1 MTGGSDMFRLDGKP
15 ALVTG
20 ASGGIGAAIA
30 RALHAQGAKV
40 VLSGT
45 RQERLEE
52 LAQDL
57 GEGAFVCAADL
68 RDAAEP
74 NALIEAAEQA
84 AGPLHI
90 LVNNAGMTRDMLAM
104 RMSDLDWQAVL
115 DIDLSAPF
123 RLARATLRGMLRRRA
138 GRIINISSVVGVTGN
153 AGQAN
158 YAAAKA
164 GLIGMSKSMAR
175 EVASRGVTVNV
186 VAPGFIDTAMTEA
199 LTAAQKTQ
207 LAEQIP
213 LGRIGQPADISGAVV
228 YLASDAA
235 AWVTGAT
242 LHVNGGMAML

>member
-1 MTGGSDMFRLDGKP
+1 MFRLDGKP

-30 RALHAQGAKV
+30 RALHVHGAKV

-45 RQERLEE
+45 RRERLEE
-52 LAQDL
+52 LAQEL
-57 GEGAFVCAADL
+57 GEGAFVCPADL

-74 NALIEAAEQA
+74 NALVEAAERV

-90 LVNNAGMTRDMLAM
+90 LVNNAGMTRDMLAL

-138 GRIINISSVVGVTGN
+138 GRIINISSIVGVTGN

-164 GLIGMSKSMAR
+164 GLIGMSKSLAQ
-175 EVASRGVTVNV
+175 EVASRGITVNV
-186 VAPGFIDTAMTEA
+186 VAPGFVDTAMTEA
-199 LTAAQKTQ
+199 LNDTQKAKI
-207 LAEQIP
+207 AEQIP
-213 LGRIGQPADISGAVV
+213 LGRIGQPDDVAGAVV

>member
-1 MTGGSDMFRLDGKP
+1 MTDMFRLDGKA

-52 LAQDL
+52 LAENL
-57 GEGAFVCAADL
+57 GDSAFVCSADL

-74 NALIEAAEQA
+74 TALVEAAEQV

-90 LVNNAGMTRDMLAM
+90 LVNNAAMTRDMLAL

-123 RLARATLRGMLRRRA
+123 RLARAVLRGMIRRRA
-138 GRIINISSVVGVTGN
+138 GRIINISSIVGATGN

-164 GLIGMSKSMAR
+164 GLVGMSKSLAL
-175 EVASRGVTVNV
+175 EVASRGITVNV
-186 VAPGFIDTAMTEA
+186 VSPGFVDTAMTEV
-199 LTAAQKTQ
+199 LSDAQKAK

-213 LGRIGQPADISGAVV
+213 LGRIGQPDDIAGAVI

>member
-1 MTGGSDMFRLDGKP
+1 MTGMFRLDGKP

-45 RQERLEE
+45 RMERLEE
-52 LAQDL
+52 LAAEL
-57 GEGAFVCAADL
+57 GDGAFVCSADL

-74 NALIEAAEQA
+74 NALVEAAEQV

-90 LVNNAGMTRDMLAM
+90 LVNNAGMTRDMLAL

-123 RLARATLRGMLRRRA
+123 RLARAALRGMIRRRA
-138 GRIINISSVVGVTGN
+138 GRIVNISSIVGVTGN

-164 GLIGMSKSMAR
+164 GLIGMSKSLAQ

-186 VAPGFIDTAMTEA
+186 VAPGFVDTAMTEA
-199 LTAAQKTQ
+199 LNDAQKAK
-207 LAEQIP
+207 LAAGIP
-213 LGRIGQPADISGAVV
+213 LGRIGAPEDIAGAVV

-235 AWVTGAT
+235 AWVTGST
-242 LHVNGGMAML
+242 LHVNGGMAMV

>member
-1 MTGGSDMFRLDGKP
+1 MTGSTDMFRLDGKP

-45 RQERLEE
+45 RMERLEE
-52 LAQDL
+52 LAQEL
-57 GEGAFVCAADL
+57 GEGAFVCPADL

-74 NALIEAAEQA
+74 NALVEAAEKA

-90 LVNNAGMTRDMLAM
+90 LINNAGMTRDMLAL

-123 RLARATLRGMLRRRA
+123 RLARAALRGMLRRRA
-138 GRIINISSVVGVTGN
+138 GRIVNISSIVGATGN
-153 AGQAN
+153 PGQAN

-164 GLIGMSKSMAR
+164 GLVGMSKSLAQ
-175 EVASRGVTVNV
+175 EVASRGITVNV

-199 LTAAQKTQ
+199 LNDAQKTK

-213 LGRIGQPADISGAVV
+213 LGRIGQPEDIAGAVV

>member
-1 MTGGSDMFRLDGKP
+1 MFRLDGKP

-20 ASGGIGAAIA
+20 ASGGIGASIA
-30 RALHAQGAKV
+30 RALHVHGAKV

-45 RQERLEE
+45 RMERLEE
-52 LAQDL
+52 LAQEL
-57 GEGAFVCAADL
+57 GEGAFVCPADL

-74 NALIEAAEQA
+74 NALVEAAEKV

-90 LVNNAGMTRDMLAM
+90 LVNNAGMTRDMLAL

-138 GRIINISSVVGVTGN
+138 GRIINISSIVGATGN

-164 GLIGMSKSMAR
+164 GLIGMSKSLAQ
-175 EVASRGVTVNV
+175 EVASRGITVNV
-186 VAPGFIDTAMTEA
+186 VAPGFVDTAMTEA
-199 LTAAQKTQ
+199 LTDAQKAKI
-207 LAEQIP
+207 AEQIP
-213 LGRIGQPADISGAVV
+213 LGRIGQPDDVAGAVV

>member
-1 MTGGSDMFRLDGKP
+1 MFRLDDKP

-45 RQERLEE
+45 RMERLEE

-57 GEGAFVCAADL
+57 GANAFVCPADL

-74 NALIEAAEQA
+74 NALIEAAEKI

-90 LVNNAGMTRDMLAM
+90 LVNNAGMTRDMLAL

-123 RLARATLRGMLRRRA
+123 RLTRAALRGMLRRRA
-138 GRIINISSVVGVTGN
+138 GRIINISSIVGATGN
-153 AGQAN
+153 PGQAN

-164 GLIGMSKSMAR
+164 GMIAMTKSLAQ
-175 EVASRGVTVNV
+175 EVASRGVTVNAI
-186 VAPGFIDTAMTEA
+186 APGFIETAMTATLSEDFKQ
-199 LTAAQKTQ
+199 TAVK
-207 LAEQIP
+207 QIP
-213 LGRIGQPADISGAVV
+213 LGRVGSVDDVAAAVV
-228 YLASDAA
+228 FLSSEGASYI
-235 AWVTGAT
+235 TGHV
-242 LHVNGGMAML
+242 LNVNGGLLMG